1 MSHSSTGDTDTDSSG
16 LDHDQDV
23 AGDQEKDEYPL
34 VKPTFV
40 NPLTEK
46 RRLKRQEFSQQAVE
60 TAINNGWRPKDNYYI
75 DPTFSAAEHL
85 NNLFKTN
92 IYTKANCTMIRY
104 KKAITLP
111 IRLREL
117 RARVDGYE
125 KMDIIG
131 RRLTNFRDAIEYW
144 AKITLPRLTTE
155 EQERILELR
164 HTNIKKLEEDV
175 DGAHIAEPA
184 RKWLEASKHKV
195 LDADSDNENTAKDA
209 ESKEGQ
215 KGETSTTFGT
225 PGLVTPVVLVLT
237 SSAYRICDMGSVMKD
252 FGGISLFFARHQP
265 LPAMVNQIRR
275 GSLLYD
281 SCRVA
286 IGSPGRILKLIESN
300 CFNLH
305 LLTTVIL
312 DIGYIDK
319 KNRTPF
325 EYDDIRADLLTL
337 YENHIVHCKNVHFL
351 LL

>member
-1 MSHSSTGDTDTDSSG
+1 M
-16 LDHDQDV
+16 
-23 AGDQEKDEYPL
+23 
-34 VKPTFV
+34 
-40 NPLTEK
+40 
-46 RRLKRQEFSQQAVE
+46 E

-184 RKWLEASKHKV
+184 RKWLEAS
-195 LDADSDNENTAKDA
+195 NTRSWMLIVTTKTLL
-209 ESKEGQ
+209 KMQNQ
-215 KGETSTTFGT
+215 KRARKAR
-225 PGLVTPVVLVLT
+225 LAQRLVLQ
-237 SSAYRICDMGSVMKD
+237 A
-252 FGGISLFFARHQP
+252 
-265 LPAMVNQIRR
+265 
-275 GSLLYD
+275 
-281 SCRVA
+281 
-286 IGSPGRILKLIESN
+286 
-300 CFNLH
+300 
-305 LLTTVIL
+305 
-312 DIGYIDK
+312 
-319 KNRTPF
+319 
-325 EYDDIRADLLTL
+325 
-337 YENHIVHCKNVHFL
+337 
-351 LL
+351 